1 VWLIA
6 TSSVLTPFAFYRII
20 RTSPRNSSAFVTG
33 NTKEREHYEQRNC
46 TVSERRDD
54 EHPGCLWLPH
64 KLADKLARRQVIFR
78 RGTKELVVSMP
89 GGVILELKVE
99 EELKKEKT
107 QQSLEVEVSWNRA
120 MTLGNRSCW
129 VDPH

>member
-1 VWLIA
+1 
-6 TSSVLTPFAFYRII
+6 
-20 RTSPRNSSAFVTG
+20 
-33 NTKEREHYEQRNC
+33 
-46 TVSERRDD
+46 
-54 EHPGCLWLPH
+54 
-64 KLADKLARRQVIFR
+64 
-78 RGTKELVVSMP
+78 MP